1 MDYHSV
7 PYVHKHHVQS
17 LPCEYNNKKRKKTR
31 KEVLQEIATKPR
43 PDMRKREVRRLIEKG
58 CDSMM
63 FQDIYIQEEEGD
75 EEDRYKFAWNEM
87 GEMIENPMRDNR
99 MEEDPFAAVNPY
111 EGLDI

>member
-7 PYVHKHHVQS
+7 PYVHKLNVQS

-43 PDMRKREVRRLIEKG
+43 PDTLKREVRGLIGKA
-58 CDSMM
+58 CDIMC
-63 FQDIYIQEEEGD
+63 QGIYIQEEEGD
-75 EEDRYKFAWNEM
+75 EEDIYKFAWNEM

-99 MEEDPFAAVNPY
+99 MEEDPFAAANPY
-111 EGLDI
+111 EG